1 MAAPAGGGGV
11 GAPAVSVPRCRRPP
25 SEKGSEEPG
34 PVPAAGPPHAALTL
48 ERRRRIEELSRASR
62 QRLLQSRDRMF
73 SKFTSILQH
82 AVEAVRP
89 PASPAT
95 QRRGSERGLAAGWAD
110 TGMAGAGGPGSVQP
124 GSVQPSSAQPGSAP
138 SLLPCRGPA
147 APGSPLP
154 QGREAE
160 AELPGHGGAGP
171 APAQGSEPR
180 RVPGGFL
187 GGPWGG
193 LWGAAGCVLPGP
205 CVPVITRQALGCN
218 RVFQRSK
225 IKGGKFRKLLGIVLL
240 LVVLS
245 WPVNQLRCFCAV

>member
-95 QRRGSERGLAAGWAD
+95 QRRGSERGLAAGRAD

-147 APGSPLP
+147 APGSPPLR
-154 QGREAE
+154 GREAE

-171 APAQGSEPR
+171 APARGSEPR
-180 RVPGGFL
+180 RVPGGS
-187 GGPWGG
+187 PGG
-193 LWGAAGCVLPGP
+193 LWGAAGCVLPDP

-240 LVVLS
+240 LVVLL